1 MTRASQTSLGMSTQW
16 FQVGRMERGETPS
29 AIIPRADGSNA
40 SAHNRGRAWD
50 SNAPTT
56 RDMRLRAE
64 GCALVGLVFN
74 VASKSW
80 HCEPLGAVPSSVDL
94 APWIKF
100 VQGVVTPAKPAT
112 PSTPLHV
119 REDTM
124 RLYQQNDT
132 EDGKVFAFDGG
143 AVWIGPNELK
153 DIIDA
158 NRRSG
163 ITGPG
168 FTEPLPMPAA
178 QITRLSETA
187 RTANGSYIVRD
198 LITELARKFAT
209 KLDVKI
215 D

>member
-1 MTRASQTSLGMSTQW
+1 MSTQW